1 MVSQGGGSLEKNNF
15 YKKSFILSSS
25 NILTGVLG
33 FVFSII
39 LSKELGSE
47 ALGLYGLLMPI
58 YNLFIC
64 LMCGGI
70 LASISRITAVYF
82 DNKYFNK
89 VNLTMKTSMVF
100 TLIWSL
106 IIAIIVYTLAP
117 IIAQF
122 IIKDNRIITSIKIIC
137 PAMIFISISNILK
150 GYFYGTSQINV
161 PSIIDILEKSMRII
175 VLIFVI
181 KVFKFQTVESTVTAA
196 YISICLGEFLSYIFL
211 YAYYKKINSKYI
223 DNRPANISKRSLLFD
238 MLKIAFP
245 LCINGLITTFLATV
259 TTLIIPRRLLKAGFD
274 YSQALS
280 LMGKFNGMALNIVL
294 FPIIII
300 SSISTL
306 LIPDLSKSMNKN
318 NIKTAEKRIRE
329 VIKIA
334 FILGLATLVICFVI
348 PDELSYMFF
357 KRNDLGNYI
366 WFASLI
372 TPMFFISLT
381 TYSILNGLGKQNK
394 ILRNSLI
401 CSFIEISLIY
411 FLAGFSKINI
421 YSYAI
426 AIFVDS
432 CLSVILN
439 LREIKKTI
447 KIQTEIPKY
456 IIYILL
462 SILMILVL
470 YLIKSYIPP
479 KFELLQNLLIIFSGF
494 SVFGITIVRDIRQR
508 PFSFR

>member
-1 MVSQGGGSLEKNNF
+1 MEKESF

-25 NILTGVLG
+25 NILTGILG

-39 LSKELGSE
+39 LSKELGAE

-70 LASISRITAVYF
+70 LTSISRITAIYF
-82 DNKYFNK
+82 DNKYFK
-89 VNLTMKTSMVF
+89 KANLTIKVSMIF

-106 IIAIIVYTLAP
+106 IIAIIIYTLAP
-117 IIAQF
+117 TIAKI
-122 IIKDNRIITSIKIIC
+122 IIKDVRIITAIKVIC

-161 PSIIDILEKSMRII
+161 PSIIDILEKFIRII
-175 VLIFVI
+175 VLIMVI
-181 KVFKFQTVESTVTAA
+181 NFIDFKTVQSTVTAA
-196 YISICLGEFLSYIFL
+196 YISICIGEFLSYVFL
-211 YAYYKKINSKYI
+211 YSYYKKVKYKYK
-223 DNRPANISKRSLLFD
+223 DNTPINISKRSLLKD

-245 LCINGLITTFLATV
+245 LCINGLITTFLSTL
-259 TTLIIPRRLLKAGFD
+259 TTLIIPRRLLKAGFN

-280 LMGKFNGMALNIVL
+280 IMGKFNGMALNIVL

-306 LIPDLSKSMNKN
+306 LIPDLSKSISKNKIN
-318 NIKTAEKRIRE
+318 MAENRIRE
-329 VIKIA
+329 VIKIS
-334 FILGLATLVICFVI
+334 FILGLATMVICFVI
-348 PDELSYMFF
+348 PNELSYMFF
-357 KRNDLGNYI
+357 KRTDLGSYI

-372 TPMFFISLT
+372 TPIFFISLT

-394 ILRNSLI
+394 ILINSLI
-401 CSFIEISLIY
+401 CSLLEILIIY
-411 FLAGFSKINI
+411 VLTGFSKINI
-421 YSYAI
+421 LSYAI
-426 AIFVDS
+426 AILADS
-432 CLSVILN
+432 SLSVILN
-439 LREIKKTI
+439 LREIKKCV
-447 KIQTEIPKY
+447 KIQPEIPKY

-462 SILMILVL
+462 SILMVLVL
-470 YLIKSYIPP
+470 FLIKSYIPP

-494 SVFGITIVRDIRQR
+494 SVFGITIVRDIKRK
-508 PFSFR
+508 PFFI

>member
-1 MVSQGGGSLEKNNF
+1 MEKENF

-25 NILTGVLG
+25 NILTGILG
-33 FVFSII
+33 FTFSII
-39 LSKELGSE
+39 LSKELGAE

-70 LASISRITAVYF
+70 LTSISRLTAIYF

-89 VNLTMKTSMVF
+89 VNLTIKTSMIF

-117 IIAQF
+117 IIAQV
-122 IIKDNRIITSIKIIC
+122 IIKDTRIITPIKIIC

-161 PSIIDILEKSMRII
+161 PSIIDILEKFIRII
-175 VLIFVI
+175 VLIMVI
-181 KVFKFQTVESTVTAA
+181 NFFDFKTVESTVTAA
-196 YISICLGEFLSYIFL
+196 YISICLGEFLSYVFL
-211 YAYYKKINSKYI
+211 YSYYKKVKCKYN
-223 DNRPANISKRSLLFD
+223 DKTPVNVSKRSLLAD

-245 LCINGLITTFLATV
+245 LCINGLITTFLSTL
-259 TTLIIPRRLLKAGFD
+259 TTLIIPRRLLKAGFN

-280 LMGKFNGMALNIVL
+280 IMGKFNGMALNIVL

-306 LIPDLSKSMNKN
+306 LIPDLSKSISKNKLN
-318 NIKTAEKRIRE
+318 TAEKRIRE
-329 VIKIA
+329 VIKIS
-334 FILGLATLVICFVI
+334 FILGLATMVICFVI
-348 PDELSYMFF
+348 PNELSYMFF
-357 KRNDLGNYI
+357 KRTDLGSYI

-394 ILRNSLI
+394 ILINSLI
-401 CSFIEISLIY
+401 CSFVEIVIIY
-411 FLAGFSKINI
+411 VLAGFSQINI
-421 YSYAI
+421 LSYAI
-426 AIFVDS
+426 AIMVDS
-432 CLSVILN
+432 SLSVILN
-439 LREIKKTI
+439 LREIKKCV
-447 KIQTEIPKY
+447 KIQSEIPKY

-462 SILMILVL
+462 SILMVLVL
-470 YLIKSYIPP
+470 FLIKSYIPP
-479 KFELLQNLLIIFSGF
+479 KFELFKNILIIFSGF
-494 SVFGITIVRDIRQR
+494 SAFGITIIRDIRR
-508 PFSFR
+508 KPFSFR